1 MKEITLVCLL
11 ILAVFIAAAGCTQA
25 PTEPQATP
33 EPTSMATPSPTA
45 FFTPET
51 PAGMGIPGPT
61 QSLPPQYSL
70 TFQVTANGNMVKPL
84 MFVGL
89 MGGNGLNYVSLVEV
103 TLTKPDGS
111 SETQSMR
118 QPFSMGENL
127 EFPCSTDKNR
137 IEIWA
142 TAPEVGRLKVY
153 DEIVPFRSLNPS

>member
-1 MKEITLVCLL
+1 
-11 ILAVFIAAAGCTQA
+11 
-25 PTEPQATP
+25 
-33 EPTSMATPSPTA
+33 
-45 FFTPET
+45 
-51 PAGMGIPGPT
+51 
-61 QSLPPQYSL
+61 
-70 TFQVTANGNMVKPL
+70 MVKPL
-84 MFVGL
+84 MYVGL

-111 SETQSMR
+111 SEAQSMR

-127 EFPCSTDKNR
+127 EFSCSTDKNR